1 LNPDGRPAQCSE
13 RPLNLEPIISLT
25 MSNPLLETPELP
37 AFSKIQPQ
45 HVVPAIDHI
54 LAESRA
60 AVAALLAPGKV
71 YTWENLVQPLED
83 LDDRLNKAWSPVGH
97 MNSVVNT
104 DELREAYNACLP
116 KLSEYH
122 TELGQNEAL
131 FQAYL
136 SLRDSPAFASLDQAQ
151 QKIIE
156 DALRDFKLSGVALPP
171 AQKAR
176 YKEIAQ
182 ELSRLTSQFQD
193 NLLDATNGWSRHIE
207 DPALLAGI
215 PESAMTIARQTAE
228 QAGKSGWVFNLEF
241 PSYFAVMTYADD
253 RELRR
258 EFYTAYCTRASD
270 QGPNAGRWDNTQ
282 IMEQILALR
291 HEEAQ
296 LLGFANFAE
305 LSLATKMARSSDEV
319 MHFLVDL
326 AERSLPFAREDL
338 DQLRA
343 FARERHGLEDLQS
356 WDVGYYSEK
365 LRQHAFAISEEEIK
379 PYFPATRVV
388 PGLFKVV
395 ETLFGLQIRE
405 VEGVDVWHPDV
416 RFYEIRDRLGEVRG
430 RFYLD
435 LYARPKKRGGAWMDE
450 CVTRRKRGGQ
460 VQVPVAFLTCNFTPP
475 AGSDPALL
483 RHDEV
488 LTLFH
493 EFGHGLHHMLTRI
506 DYLGVSG
513 IHGVEWDAVE
523 LPSQFMENFC
533 WEQEAL
539 ALISGHYQTG
549 DTLPEELFRKM
560 IAARNFQSG
569 MQMVRQLEFSLFD
582 FRLHREYDPALGGR
596 VYAIL
601 DEVRKQTAVMIPPSF
616 NRFPHSFSHIFAG
629 GYAAG
634 YYSYKWAEV
643 LSSDAFSLFEE
654 KGIFDQ
660 ETGHAFMEKV
670 LEQGGSRKAME
681 LFVDFRGREP
691 KIDALLRHNGIAA

>member
-1 LNPDGRPAQCSE
+1 
-13 RPLNLEPIISLT
+13 

-45 HVVPAIDHI
+45 HVVPAIDQI

-60 AVAALLAPGKV
+60 AIEALLAPGKV
-71 YTWENLVQPLED
+71 YSWENLVQPLED

-131 FQAYL
+131 FEAYRSL
-136 SLRDSPAFASLDQAQ
+136 SESREFASLDPAQ

-215 PESAMTIARQTAE
+215 PESAVTIARQTAE

-258 EFYTAYCTRASD
+258 EFYTAYSTRASD

-305 LSLATKMARSSDEV
+305 LSLATKMARSADEV
-319 MHFLVDL
+319 MHFLTDL
-326 AERSLPFAREDL
+326 SERSLPFARKDL
-338 DQLRA
+338 DELRA
-343 FARERHGLEDLQS
+343 FAREQHGLEDLQS
-356 WDVGYYSEK
+356 WDVGYCSEK

-379 PYFPATRVV
+379 PYFPATQVV
-388 PGLFKVV
+388 PGMFKVV
-395 ETLFGLQIRE
+395 ETLYGLQIRE

-416 RFYEIRDRLGEVRG
+416 RFYEIRDRLDEVRG

-435 LYARPKKRGGAWMDE
+435 LYARAKKRGGAWMDE

-533 WEQEAL
+533 WEREAL

-549 DTLPEELFRKM
+549 ESLPEELYRKM

-601 DEVRKQTAVMIPPSF
+601 DEVRRQTAVMIPPPF

-654 KGIFDQ
+654 RGIFDQ

-670 LEQGGSRKAME
+670 LERGGSRKAMD

-691 KIDALLRHNGIAA
+691 EIDALLRHNGIAA